1 MELAAAGVAAES
13 VGDFVGKRAAP
24 SEAIPVLVRHL
35 GMQYPP
41 AVREAMIRA
50 IGVPWARAM
59 AFEMLCTSFRNDDR
73 TCALGG
79 IPAAQTLPVG
89 LGLGLIFAT
98 ELDRITWRPESRI
111 LVNGGV
117 LPEPLL
123 LARVEWSDECVWRSR
138 EPDFVLMN
146 ACEHGAS
153 LGKRLHFAVHLEP
166 GEYVLQSRR
175 YGWTDDDPNLILF
188 RFVEPTYAKPRAAA
202 DVGGG

>member
-1 MELAAAGVAAES
+1 MAEVEWADYS
-13 VGDFVGKRAAP
+13 GAAP
-24 SEAIPVLVRHL
+24 ILLPISLFPCWRGFYVQAAPDEDCPDLELPEGNFVICADFDFAQPI
-35 GMQYPP
+35 
-41 AVREAMIRA
+41 
-50 IGVPWARAM
+50 
-59 AFEMLCTSFRNDDR
+59 TDDDR
-73 TCALGG
+73 ACALGG

-89 LGLGLIFAT
+89 PGLGLIFAT